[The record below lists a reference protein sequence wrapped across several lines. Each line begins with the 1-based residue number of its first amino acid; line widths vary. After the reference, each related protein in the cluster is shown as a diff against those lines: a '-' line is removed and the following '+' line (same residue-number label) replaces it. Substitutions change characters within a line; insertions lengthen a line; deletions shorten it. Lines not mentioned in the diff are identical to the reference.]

1 MEYIHPETFEPF
13 SCVQNFTEESM
24 TVPNQALKIRDI
36 MERSLRGQ
44 ILPEVQMNSLQFGDD
59 MPHDMADLDEFDDR
73 TDVEEYAN
81 YIEKR
86 IKEQKEAQERAKAE
100 KAKQSEADEAKAEND
115 EAKAEKEPNIA

>member
-1 MEYIHPETFEPF
+1 MKETWIHPDTFVPDK
-13 SCVQNFTEESM
+13 CVQECTGESM

-59 MPHDMADLDEFDDR
+59 MPHEMAVLDEFDDR

-81 YIEKR
+81 YLEKR
-86 IKEQKEAQERAKAE
+86 IKEQKEAQKRAESE
-100 KAKQSEADEAKAEND
+100 KAKQSVADEEKAE
-115 EAKAEKEPNIA
+115 

>member
-1 MEYIHPETFEPF
+1 MVYIHPDTFQPD
-13 SCVQNFTEESM
+13 SCLQECKGESM

-44 ILPEVQMNSLQFGDD
+44 ILPEVQMNSLQYGDD
-59 MPHDMADLDEFDDR
+59 MSHEMADIDEFEDR

-81 YIEKR
+81 YLEKR

-100 KAKQSEADEAKAEND
+100 KAEQSEADEAKP
-115 EAKAEKEPNIA
+115 EKEPNIA